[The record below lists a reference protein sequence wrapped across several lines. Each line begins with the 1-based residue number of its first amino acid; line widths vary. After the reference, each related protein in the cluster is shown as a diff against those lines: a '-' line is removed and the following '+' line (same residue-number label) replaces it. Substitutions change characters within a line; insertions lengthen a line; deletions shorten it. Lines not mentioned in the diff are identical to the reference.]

1 MEQGKFTRGAPSK
14 PNMTPEG
21 GRDMPE
27 FVDTDTTICM
37 RGWIVTVRSKIS
49 ILKHDSSTFFA
60 KTEETSQY
68 Q

>member
-1 MEQGKFTRGAPSK
+1 MEQGEFTRGAPSK
-14 PNMTPEG
+14 PNMTPS
-21 GRDMPE
+21 DMPE

-60 KTEETSQY
+60 KTEETSQF